1 MEADFA
7 VRVARP
13 DDADIAAD
21 FAATKRAEYEEYSPV
36 FWRRAADDREKHQPF
51 LRQCIESDD
60 YSAFAAERGDEIV
73 GVILA
78 NRRGAP
84 PPFHADREPT
94 WFVDDFYVAEP
105 GLWESVGRALLDA
118 AAAEAGASGAE
129 RLIVVGA
136 QRDLPKRSFLLTAQC
151 ALAAAWWVHPVEP
164 TNAPPPDLSRIQAV
178 VGPAPP
184 VYDPGGLTAL
194 ATSLGDTPATAVAL
208 FDQWAAASNAV
219 VAIIP
224 ARVSD
229 IALEEVLETQDY
241 VVASEWFIR
250 AS

>member
-1 MEADFA
+1 MEAEFV

-21 FAATKRAEYEEYSPV
+21 FAVTKRAEYEKYSPI
-36 FWRRAADDREKHQPF
+36 FWRCAAGGREKHQPF
-51 LRQCIESDD
+51 LTQCIESDD
-60 YSAFAAERGDEIV
+60 YSAFTAERGDEIV
-73 GVILA
+73 GMILA
-78 NRRGAP
+78 NRRGTP

-105 GLWESVGRALLDA
+105 ELWESVGRSLLDA
-118 AAAEAGASGAE
+118 VVEEAIAGGAR
-129 RLIVVGA
+129 RLVVVGA
-136 QRDLPKRSFLLTAQC
+136 QLDLPKRSFLLDAQC
-151 ALAAAWWVHPVEP
+151 AVAAAWWVHPVEP
-164 TNAPPPDLSRIQAV
+164 TNAPPPELSSIQAH

-184 VYDPGGLTAL
+184 VYDPGGLTAF

-224 ARVSD
+224 ARASD
-229 IALEEVLETQDY
+229 IALEKVLETQGY

-250 AS
+250 AT